1 MSERA
6 EHWDR
11 VYRERAADEVSWYQ
25 SQPRLSLRLVEATG
39 VGRGEALI
47 DVGGGA
53 SRLVDC
59 LLQRDYRDL
68 SVLDVSAEA
77 LAVARRRLGDTA
89 AAVHWIH
96 ADVTGFVPSRRYR
109 LWHDRAVFHFLTGEQ
124 ERARY
129 VEVLRRALLPQA
141 HLVIATFA
149 PDGPR
154 KCSGLPVCQ
163 YDGEALC
170 RELGA
175 GFELLDATRE
185 RHLTPGAVEQ
195 RFAWFRLRY
204 RAPA

>member
-96 ADVTGFVPSRRYR
+96 ADVTGLAGDSTATIA
-109 LWHDRAVFHFLTGEQ
+109 DAVWDEVITG
-124 ERARY
+124 A
-129 VEVLRRALLPQA
+129 A
-141 HLVIATFA
+141 HNTAN
-149 PDGPR
+149 
-154 KCSGLPVCQ
+154 S
-163 YDGEALC
+163 
-170 RELGA
+170 A
-175 GFELLDATRE
+175 GR
-185 RHLTPGAVEQ
+185 
-195 RFAWFRLRY
+195 RLRLVGESGGY
-204 RAPA
+204 SDSSICTP